1 MQSESIQSL
10 AHRLKGAQQI
20 GQPGFIFLLGAGASR
35 SSGIPIASW
44 MIRDFQRNLRYVWDR
59 EGRPSD
65 NFDSW
70 LHSKPGWKR
79 NETES
84 DYAKYFEAWQPT
96 EAARRGYLNYWM
108 KGASPGWG
116 YFCLAQLLARSYVG
130 VVVTTNFDDLMYES
144 CTMTS
149 VMRPR
154 VYSTIDPYVSI
165 EQEPNRSTI
174 IKLHGDYLYRSYKT
188 TGRETKDIDE
198 QLVDEVASLF
208 RRHDVIV
215 VGYSGED
222 KRIMELLEK
231 VPMENAVYWC
241 TYKDTPL
248 PDRVKEIVSE
258 GHRDHWFKVMTEGFD
273 EFMDVLVHELDFTLP
288 SIMQPIQDLINAMPG
303 RIEGSQSRYI
313 TEYLDQTIQQ
323 IQEEAK
329 DWTRI
334 QGGES
339 LLQTPLLL
347 RLEAMAARRK
357 GEYQKAID
365 IYEHLVDLPK
375 QNTCE
380 VLIEYAVTLE
390 LIDRYSDALEQT
402 ARIAQSPIQ
411 DSENLGNYG
420 WLLTDLG
427 KYSEGI
433 NYLKQA
439 ISKGPG
445 LIEWQAHLAM
455 ILSEDGQI
463 SEAMKKAQ
471 ELTDMNPYDGRVWAI
486 RSMIESLAG
495 YHTETSLEYGQTAVT
510 LNPAGF
516 NENLALA
523 FALSGSGDNEGA
535 IAALLKIDGERD
547 EVFSRCLGHFQILV
561 GDSNSAVASLQE
573 AVKKTEPAKRP
584 KIFALYGV
592 ALLAQ
597 GNDKQALDTFNS
609 ASEARNPGR
618 TYKADDELA
627 FALCKLGGGQ
637 TVSGV
642 SKIKALATQ
651 YRHMKGLLLEFS
663 VLLSVMQTRG
673 IEGCD
678 QCITL
683 IDGALD
689 TGSS

>member
-10 AHRLKGAQQI
+10 AHCLKGAQQI

-35 SSGIPIASW
+35 SSGIPTASW
-44 MIRDFQRNLRYVWDR
+44 MIRDFQRNLGDVWNS

-84 DYAKYFEAWQPT
+84 DYAKYFEAWRPT
-96 EAARRGYLNYWM
+96 ERARRSYLNYWM

-116 YFCLAQLLARSYVG
+116 YFCLAQLLTRSYIG
-130 VVVTTNFDDLMYES
+130 VVVTTNFDDLIYES

-188 TGRETKDIDE
+188 TGKETKGIDGK
-198 QLVDEVASLF
+198 LMDEVASLF
-208 RRHDVIV
+208 RGHDVIV
-215 VGYSGED
+215 VGYGGED
-222 KRIMELLEK
+222 TRIMNLLEN
-231 VPMENAVYWC
+231 VPEANAVYWC
-241 TYKDTPL
+241 TYKDTSL
-248 PDRVKEIVSE
+248 PGRVREIISE
-258 GHRDHWFKVMTEGFD
+258 GHRDHWFKVKTEGFD
-273 EFMDVLVHELDFTLP
+273 ELMDELVRQLDFTLP

-329 DWTRI
+329 EWTRT

-357 GEYQKAID
+357 REYQKAIE
-365 IYEHLVDLPK
+365 IYKRLVDLPK
-375 QNTCE
+375 QDTCE
-380 VLIEYAVTLE
+380 VLIEYGVTLE
-390 LIDRYSDALEQT
+390 LMDRYSDALEQT

-427 KYSEGI
+427 KYREGI

-439 ISKGPG
+439 IGKGPG

-463 SEAMKKAQ
+463 SEALKKAQ
-471 ELTDMNPYDGRVWAI
+471 ELTDMNPDDGRVWAI

-495 YHTETSLEYGQTAVT
+495 YHTETALEYGQTAVT
-510 LNPAGF
+510 LNPTGF

-523 FALSGSGDNEGA
+523 FALSGSGDNKGA

-547 EVFSRCLGHFQILV
+547 EVFYRCLGHFQILG

-573 AVKKTEPAKRP
+573 AVNKTEPAKRP
-584 KIFALYGV
+584 KILALYGV
-592 ALLAQ
+592 AFLAQ
-597 GNDKQALDTFNS
+597 GNDKQALATFHS

-627 FALCKLGGGQ
+627 FALCKLGAGERKP
-637 TVSGV
+637 GV
-642 SKIKALATQ
+642 LEIQDLATK
-651 YRHMKGLLLEFS
+651 YRHMKGLLSEFS
-663 VLLSVMQTRG
+663 ALLSVMQTRG

-678 QCITL
+678 QCITS

>member
-20 GQPGFIFLLGAGASR
+20 GQPRFIFLLGAGASR

-44 MIRDFQRNLRYVWDR
+44 MIRDFQRNLREIWDR

-70 LHSKPGWKR
+70 LHSQPGWKR

-84 DYAKYFEAWQPT
+84 DYAKYFEAWEPT

-130 VVVTTNFDDLMYES
+130 VVVTTNFDDLIYEA

-154 VYSTIDPYVSI
+154 VYSMIDPYVSI
-165 EQEPNRSTI
+165 EQERNRSTV

-188 TGRETKDIDE
+188 TGKETKNIDE
-198 QLVDEVASLF
+198 KLMDEVASLF
-208 RRHDVIV
+208 RRHDIIV

-222 KRIMELLEK
+222 TRVMNLLEN
-231 VPMENAVYWC
+231 VPEAHAVYWC

-248 PDRVKEIVSE
+248 PDRVKEIVSK
-258 GHRDHWFKVMTEGFD
+258 GHRDHWFKVITEGFD
-273 EFMDVLVHELDFTLP
+273 EFMDELVHQLDFTLP
-288 SIMQPIQDLINAMPG
+288 SIMQPIQDLIDAMPG

-329 DWTRI
+329 EWTRI

-357 GEYQKAID
+357 GDYHKAIE
-365 IYEHLVDLPK
+365 IYKRLVDLPK
-375 QNTCE
+375 QDTCE

-390 LIDRYSDALEQT
+390 LMDRYSDALEQT
-402 ARIAQSPIQ
+402 ARIAQNPIQ

-433 NYLKQA
+433 IYLRQA

-445 LIEWQAHLAM
+445 LIEWQAQLAM
-455 ILSEDGQI
+455 ILSEAGQI
-463 SEAMKKAQ
+463 SEALKNARD
-471 ELTDMNPYDGRVWAI
+471 LTEMNPHDGRVWAI

-495 YHTETSLEYGQTAVT
+495 YHTTTALEYGNAAVK
-510 LNPAGF
+510 LNPTGF

-523 FALSGSGDNEGA
+523 LALSGSGDNEGA

-547 EVFSRCLGHFQILV
+547 EVFYRYLGHFQILV
-561 GDSNSAVASLQE
+561 GDSDSAVASLQE
-573 AVKKTEPAKRP
+573 AVAQTKPASRP
-584 KIFALYGV
+584 KILALYGV
-592 ALLAQ
+592 AFLAQ
-597 GNDKQALDTFNS
+597 GNDTQALDTFKS
-609 ASEARNPGR
+609 ASAARNPGR
-618 TYKADDELA
+618 IYKADDELA
-627 FALCKLGGGQ
+627 FALCELGAGQ

-642 SKIKALATQ
+642 SKIQTLSTQ
-651 YRHMKGLLLEFS
+651 YRHMKGLLSEFS
-663 VLLSVMQTRG
+663 ALLSVMQTHG

-678 QCITL
+678 QCITS

-689 TGSS
+689 AGSS